1 MRRRMELSG
10 SPGVSSLA
18 NDAANQSIEENQQR
32 RGAFKVQFPMDPR
45 DAVLHLGKFLLDFE
59 KTEVLEYDQVYFLN
73 LLERKSKGMQTPDG
87 VENNGFDND
96 KNEYIC
102 DEHDQIAYRYEIVK
116 RIGKGSFG

>member
-1 MRRRMELSG
+1 MRRRMEQSG

-18 NDAANQSIEENQQR
+18 NNAANQSIEESQQR
-32 RGAFKVQFPMDPR
+32 RGGFKVQFPMDPR
-45 DAVLHLGKFLLDFE
+45 DVVLHLGKFLLDFE

-73 LLERKSKGMQTPDG
+73 LLERKAKGMQTPDG

-102 DEHDQIAYRYEIVK
+102 DEHD
-116 RIGKGSFG
+116 